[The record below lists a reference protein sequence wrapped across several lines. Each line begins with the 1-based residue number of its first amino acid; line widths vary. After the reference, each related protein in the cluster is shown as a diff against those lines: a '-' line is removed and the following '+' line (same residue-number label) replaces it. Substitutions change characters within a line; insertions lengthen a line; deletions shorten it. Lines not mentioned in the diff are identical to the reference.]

1 MKRISSE
8 QSHLIN
14 ILKSSLHA
22 NALVYDAKSIDLSRL
37 HWEKILMM
45 AKNHAVLSL
54 LYDTLNRDN
63 NFPRD
68 MFNEVQKIS
77 RQVVLQNYRLL
88 YLTNYIVKLLE
99 YQQIKVIVLKGAA
112 TANLYPVPELR
123 KAGDID
129 LLVARKEDFQ
139 RACDTLQQQGFEI
152 QEEQTVNHHLVFKTK
167 DGVEIELHTMLAEPF
182 DSPRV
187 NKYLSNLALEYYD
200 HSMIEN
206 VLGSY
211 LPVPEDAYHAFHLL
225 LHMLQ
230 HYLGSGFGLKL
241 LCDWVV
247 FWNRDVLE
255 KDVDKFHSIVNSCGL
270 NGFME
275 RVTAT
280 CVYYLGLEEHRVR
293 FLDMATQNKEG
304 IENFMMETLESEEFG
319 KSSAD
324 RMLVLRGTSPFH
336 YVREFHHQMCLNYL
350 TASKFFILWP
360 VLWIMTLLR
369 FLNNNRKIRKTSLW
383 AILHMTNIR
392 SKNKENLHLF
402 QANQNIKR
410 RGKLLDK

>member
-1 MKRISSE
+1 MKERISSE
-8 QSHLIN
+8 QSHFFNMLN
-14 ILKSSLHA
+14 SSLNA
-22 NALVYDAKSIDLSRL
+22 NALVYHANSIDLSRL
-37 HWEKILMM
+37 HWEKILVM
-45 AKNHAVLSL
+45 AKNHAVLPL
-54 LYDTLNRDN
+54 LYNTLDRDN

-68 MFNEVQKIS
+68 MFIEVQKIS

-88 YLTNYIVKLLE
+88 YLTNFIVKLLE
-99 YQQIKVIVLKGAA
+99 HQQIKVIVLKGAA
-112 TANLYPVPELR
+112 TANLYPIPELR

-139 RACDTLQQQGFEI
+139 RACDTLQQQGFVT

-187 NKYLSNLALEYYD
+187 NKYLNNLALEYYD
-200 HSMIEN
+200 HTIIEN
-206 VLGSY
+206 VMGSY

-247 FWNRDVLE
+247 FWNRDVSE
-255 KDVDKFHSIVNSCGL
+255 KDIDKFLSHVNTCGL

-280 CVYYLGLEEHRVR
+280 CVSYLGLEEHRVR
-293 FLDMATQNKEG
+293 FLDMAAQNKEE

-319 KSSAD
+319 KSSVD
-324 RMLVLRGTSPFH
+324 RMLVLRGNSPFN
-336 YVREFHHQMCLNYL
+336 YIREFHHQMCLNYL
-350 TASKFFILWP
+350 NASRFFVLWP
-360 VLWIMTLLR
+360 VLWLITLLR
-369 FLNNNRKIRKTSLW
+369 FINNNRKIRKTSLW
-383 AILHMTNIR
+383 AILQTTNIR
-392 SKNKENLHLF
+392 SKNKETLHLF
-402 QANQNIKR
+402 QVNRKYQKEKKAS
-410 RGKLLDK
+410 